1 MAIFKKFFVY
11 FYLNTAIGKI
21 EKYTNF
27 NMTIIH
33 CKNNSG
39 AAKLREVI
47 IYQKAHDNQ
56 LLSRKEIAFI
66 FRCNIEAVSA
76 WVQQGIPVE
85 LKGNALKVTRG
96 IKPRFLFYD
105 VLNWLENRS
114 FESARQNHSLN

>member
-1 MAIFKKFFVY
+1 MIA
-11 FYLNTAIGKI
+11 AIGKI

-27 NMTIIH
+27 NMAIIYR
-33 CKNNSG
+33 KNNSE

-66 FRCNIEAVSA
+66 FRCNIEVVSA